1 MIFKKS
7 SIVFIHIMI
16 WLIFFIFFPILLY
29 IDSRYDVPFL
39 KRTLLQTSFYI
50 AIFYINYLILIPY
63 IFFKYVKKIYYYFSL
78 LILILGFTILFDI
91 TGKIFPINHRKNNP
105 EFHLKEIEFR
115 DGETFRDKEKI
126 AFPRPSKKW
135 PTYNFLITTILI
147 SGFGLGL
154 RFSEKMIYN
163 DKLRKETEKQKLH
176 SELAF
181 LKNQISPHF
190 FFNTLNNIYSLIEIN
205 AEESKKAVL
214 QLSKLMRYLLYESD
228 SGYILLSKEIEFM
241 KSYFELMKL
250 RLSPKVKLKVNFPEK
265 SENIL
270 IPPLLF
276 VSFIENAFKHGI
288 SYREPSFIT
297 VNMSVSNNEIVFWC
311 SNSNVKN
318 NYKSKDISGKS
329 GIGLENVRKRLE
341 LLYPSKYNLVI
352 RNTEA
357 YYSVMLT
364 IDISKSK

>member
-7 SIVFIHIMI
+7 SVIIIHILI
-16 WLIFFIFFPILLY
+16 WLIFFVVFPILLY
-29 IDSRYDVPFL
+29 VDSMYDVPFL
-39 KRTLLQTSFYI
+39 KRTLLQTLFYI
-50 AIFYINYLILIPY
+50 LVFYINYFILIP
-63 IFFKYVKKIYYYFSL
+63 IILFKSNKKINYYFSL
-78 LILILGFTILFDI
+78 LVLIIGFTIFFDY
-91 TGKIFPINHRKNNP
+91 TGNHLPINNKKH
-105 EFHLKEIEFR
+105 EFEFKSNYT
-115 DGETFRDKEKI
+115 ERDKIKV
-126 AFPRPSKKW
+126 FPRPSKRW
-135 PTYNFLITTILI
+135 PTYNFLITSLLI

-205 AEESKKAVL
+205 AEESKNALL

-228 SGYILLSKEIEFM
+228 SSFIQLSKEIEFM
-241 KSYFELMKL
+241 KSYVELMKL
-250 RLSPKVKLKVNFPEK
+250 RLSPKVKLKVKFPEK
-265 SENIL
+265 ADNTQ

-288 SYREPSFIT
+288 SYREPSFI
-297 VNMSVSNNEIVFWC
+297 NIDMSISDKEIVFWC
-311 SNSNVKN
+311 SNSVIDN
-318 NYKSKDISGKS
+318 NTKIKDISSKS

-341 LLYPSKYNLVI
+341 LLFPNKYNLVI
-352 RNTEA
+352 RNTQA
-357 YYSVMLT
+357 YFSVMLT
-364 IDISKSK
+364 IDILKSK